1 MNRRGLLLAL
11 PIVSLAA
18 CGSVLPDRP
27 YIETKRFPL
36 VAPRPA
42 NAPLRRGGGRRVLLV
57 RLLRAAPGLET
68 RGLRSLRPDGTENV
82 DFYAEWTAPPAEVA
96 EEALRRWLSASGLFG
111 GVVAPGSRARNDFVL
126 ECELT
131 ALIADPGRREAR
143 AGLSAVLMREG
154 EGETRLLTQ
163 LAVTGKAP
171 LPAPGTDGTLPPEVL
186 AAGMNAAFAA
196 AMGAL
201 ENGLVGFIR

>member
-1 MNRRGLLLAL
+1 
-11 PIVSLAA
+11 
-18 CGSVLPDRP
+18 
-27 YIETKRFPL
+27 
-36 VAPRPA
+36 
-42 NAPLRRGGGRRVLLV
+42 
-57 RLLRAAPGLET
+57 
-68 RGLRSLRPDGTENV
+68 
-82 DFYAEWTAPPAEVA
+82 
-96 EEALRRWLSASGLFG
+96 
-111 GVVAPGSRARNDFVL
+111 
-126 ECELT
+126 
-131 ALIADPGRREAR
+131 
-143 AGLSAVLMREG
+143 MREG